1 MSSAKTCVLCA
12 EVGHD
17 SNVCPNVG
25 ASLRDAGRLP
35 EPLALHKD
43 PTLLIH
49 VDDWRCER
57 VVEVW
62 PDGRVRIGNGAT
74 REYLTW
80 ALQEAVRQLVQLRSA
95 QRDAS
100 DKETLTA
107 LSAIGGWSG
116 VHSAPAPTECPS
128 CGSDER
134 AIRYGTDKHP
144 THPLDNPPLC
154 TDEWHAAPA
163 PTGEREALPSEDEY
177 ALAAIQIRDEESLG
191 DGKTW
196 ARDAAEMV
204 LKTFVANR
212 WARVGSPTPAQ
223 RAYEDRYDIMV
234 NDIQGPRRN
243 HDAP

>member
-163 PTGEREALPSEDEY
+163 PTGERTPSELAVIVKREVMPYFGGDDWH
-177 ALAAIQIRDEESLG
+177 ALR
-191 DGKTW
+191 
-196 ARDAAEMV
+196 RVAEQ
-204 LKTFVANR
+204 LEAE
-212 WARVGSPTPAQ
+212 GSPTPAQ
-223 RAYEDRYDIMV
+223 QHHREEGTNLGAR
-234 NDIQGPRRN
+234 Q
-243 HDAP
+243 